1 MVLAFTYIFLG
12 VMGYLCPILGCIN
25 ILKSKL
31 QGLPLVVQ
39 WLRLLTSNAGCMNS
53 IPGWETPH
61 ATQHGP
67 KKKKKKKRV
76 KATPTW
82 PHKTEDQWPFLWDS

>member
-39 WLRLLTSNAGCMNS
+39 WLRLLTSNAGCMNA
-53 IPGWETPH
+53 IPAWETPH
-61 ATQHGP
+61 ATQHGS
-67 KKKKKKKRV
+67 KKKKGKGHIYL
-76 KATPTW
+76 AP
-82 PHKTEDQWPFLWDS
+82 